1 MHLSMSGTQKPIGWQ
16 DRQRHLAIEQHYV
29 QKLQR
34 LQNAVIRQENKH
46 LHNALRRLGMKPDS
60 DLADAAVDHTSGPSP
75 PVRAVNGQKHV
86 TGCGS
91 DYRQALWQTQPAL
104 DRRLPG
110 IAATTITWG
119 ASAERRRK
127 LPRAVPATTTVV
139 DDEIVRIVQEQRV
152 RLSAVGRQ
160 RAPQKVSPLHPRP
173 QRPVP
178 GSSLYEQVFEK
189 TVRGRYKSVRLP
201 HRLKATALRASPII
215 DSFMNSFGVDA
226 PRPEKV
232 AGCEAP
238 ASSPVDWAVTRQ
250 YSHSA
255 LVLQGPPTSP
265 VSSDYLYDPW
275 HGAVGWSEAATRAS
289 SVRDLDPLTSA
300 SASVSEDYIDR
311 PASNRE
317 TEPEVNRDDGLS
329 PCTTPPDDIRG
340 RYSPSIFALRTARTL
355 PVPTSGLRTRGVDP
369 TDAV

>member
-1 MHLSMSGTQKPIGWQ
+1 MPFYKDKESCY
-16 DRQRHLAIEQHYV
+16 R
-29 QKLQR
+29 QR

-60 DLADAAVDHTSGPSP
+60 DLADAAADLTSGPSP
-75 PVRAVNGQKHV
+75 PVRAVNGRKHV
-86 TGCGS
+86 TGCGG
-91 DYRQALWQTQPAL
+91 DYRQTLWQTQPAL

-127 LPRAVPATTTVV
+127 LPPRPVPTSTTVV

-178 GSSLYEQVFEK
+178 GSTLYEQVFEK

-215 DSFMNSFGVDA
+215 DSFMSSVGVDA

-232 AGCEAP
+232 SGCEAP

-265 VSSDYLYDPW
+265 VNSDYLYDPW

-300 SASVSEDYIDR
+300 SPSQDYIDR
-311 PASNRE
+311 PASSRRLPADE
-317 TEPEVNRDDGLS
+317 ARDKTEPEVNRDAGLS
-329 PCTTPPDDIRG
+329 PCATPTPSDDIRG
-340 RYSPSIFALRTARTL
+340 RSSSSIFALRTARTL
-355 PVPTSGLRTRGVDP
+355 PVPISGLRTRGVDP